1 MESRDN
7 DRLAI
12 LTLYAQWFG
21 ALEAGEPERLT
32 ARVTDDFLFK
42 VPGAPEIVGKTV
54 FHNILAAFLREHTET
69 VQHQVERNGGSG
81 DFAWALVR
89 EQGQDLSQ
97 GRRRLL
103 HPVGLHLAVLH
114 RGEDG
119 SWKVA
124 RDVAAF
130 DAPPP
135 FP

>member
-1 MESRDN
+1 
-7 DRLAI
+7 
-12 LTLYAQWFG
+12 
-21 ALEAGEPERLT
+21 
-32 ARVTDDFLFK
+32 
-42 VPGAPEIVGKTV
+42 VGKTA
-54 FHNILAAFLREHTET
+54 FHNILAAFLRGHTET
-69 VQHQVERNGGSG
+69 VQHQVEEIGVSG

-89 EQGQDLSQ
+89 ERARISPKAGGDSFTLS
-97 GRRRLL
+97 
-103 HPVGLHLAVLH
+103 GLHLAVLH

>member
-21 ALEAGEPERLT
+21 ALEAGKPRSEADR
-32 ARVTDDFLFK
+32 AGYGDFLFK

-69 VQHQVERNGGSG
+69 VQHQVEG
-81 DFAWALVR
+81 DRSLGRFRLGDGARA
-89 EQGQDLSQ
+89 GQDLSQ

-103 HPVGLHLAVLH
+103 HPDGAAP
-114 RGEDG
+114 RG
-119 SWKVA
+119 
-124 RDVAAF
+124 AA
-130 DAPPP
+130 PGRGRLLEGGP
-135 FP
+135 